1 MDSEVAPAGAT
12 RADASWLV
20 RSTSPLHC
28 TLAFAAGALLQTTL
42 DLPVPQEGLRAGLHV
57 TGTLLANGGL
67 LLVLWSFALFARRRT
82 TIMPG
87 GAPSGL
93 VRGGPFRRTRNPVY
107 LGLLASYVGV
117 ALMYDLPWALA
128 TLPVP
133 LWILQRAIIPWEEAA
148 LQLRFGRDYLAY
160 RDTVPR
166 WL

>member
-1 MDSEVAPAGAT
+1 MDSDVAPAGAT
-12 RADASWLV
+12 RADAPWLV

-28 TLAFAAGALLQTTL
+28 VLAFAAGALLQTTIG
-42 DLPVPQEGLRAGLHV
+42 LPVPQGALRDGLEVAGTV
-57 TGTLLANGGL
+57 LANGGL
-67 LLVLWSFALFARRRT
+67 LLVLWSFTLFARRRT

-107 LGLLASYVGV
+107 IGLLASYVGL

-128 TLPVP
+128 TLPAP
-133 LWILQRAIIPWEEAA
+133 LWVLRRAIIPWEEAA
-148 LQLRFGRDYLAY
+148 LHSRFGRDYLAY
-160 RDTVPR
+160 RDAVPR

>member
-1 MDSEVAPAGAT
+1 MDSDLAPAGAT
-12 RADASWLV
+12 RSQAPWLV
-20 RSTSPLHC
+20 RTTSPLHC
-28 TLAFAAGALLQTTL
+28 ALAFATGGLLQAAL
-42 DLPVPQEGLRAGLHV
+42 GLPVPPEGLRTGLHV
-57 TGTLLANGGL
+57 AGTLLANGGL

-93 VRGGPFRRTRNPVY
+93 VRAGPFRRTRNPVY
-107 LGLLASYVGV
+107 IGLLASYAGL
-117 ALMYDLPWALA
+117 ALMHDLPWALA

-148 LQLRFGRDYLAY
+148 LHARFGRDYLAY
-160 RDTVPR
+160 RDAVPR

>member
-1 MDSEVAPAGAT
+1 V
-12 RADASWLV
+12 V

-28 TLAFAAGALLQTTL
+28 ALAFAAGALLQDTIG
-42 DLPVPQEGLRAGLHV
+42 LPVPQGALRDSLQMA
-57 TGTLLANGGL
+57 GTLLANGGL
-67 LLVLWSFALFARRRT
+67 LLVLWSFALFARLRT

-93 VRGGPFRRTRNPVY
+93 VRGGPFRRSRNPVY
-107 LGLLASYVGV
+107 LGLLASYAGL

-148 LQLRFGRDYLAY
+148 LHSRFGRDYLAY
-160 RDTVPR
+160 RKAVPR